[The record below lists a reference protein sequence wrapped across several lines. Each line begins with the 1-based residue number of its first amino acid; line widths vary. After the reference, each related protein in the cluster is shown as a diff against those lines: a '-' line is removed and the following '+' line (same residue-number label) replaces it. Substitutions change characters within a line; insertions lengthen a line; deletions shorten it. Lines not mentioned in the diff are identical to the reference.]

1 MENLSPRRTSLS
13 LRNTKVSLCLVYLLC
28 TGFSIIMNFLSLF
41 PADSLTHRAAVA
53 EMLSVLEPEKKA
65 EAIKLIE
72 DSNDNLVST

>member
-1 MENLSPRRTSLS
+1 
-13 LRNTKVSLCLVYLLC
+13 
-28 TGFSIIMNFLSLF
+28 MNFLSLF

-53 EMLSVLEPEKKA
+53 EMLSVLEPDKKA